1 MKNTLLT
8 YLGVGLLSFLGGWY
22 PQYAKRSQAESEL
35 SATSIKL
42 QETSQSL
49 ELSQFRNRAGML
61 WDQVERADYG
71 AAGEVSSKLFTELRT
86 FANSLPPG
94 DLRQGLERSLGNR
107 DAITASL
114 AKADSSAKGLVR
126 DLFRNFPQR

>member
-8 YLGVGLLSFLGGWY
+8 YLGVGLLAFLLGWY
-22 PQYAKRSQAESEL
+22 PQYTKRSQAESEL
-35 SATSIKL
+35 NATSVKL
-42 QETSQSL
+42 QHTSQSL
-49 ELSQFRNRAGML
+49 ELSQFQNRAGML

-71 AAGEVSSKLFTELRT
+71 AAGEVASKLFTELRT
-86 FANSLPPG
+86 FANSLPAG

-114 AKADSSAKGLVR
+114 ARADTSAKGLVR
-126 DLFRNFPQR
+126 DLFRNFPQQ